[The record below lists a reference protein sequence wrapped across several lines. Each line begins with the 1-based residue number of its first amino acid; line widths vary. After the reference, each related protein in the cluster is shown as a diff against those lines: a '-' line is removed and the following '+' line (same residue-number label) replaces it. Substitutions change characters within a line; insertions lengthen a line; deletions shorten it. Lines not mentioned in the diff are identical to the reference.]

1 MSTKDELFGSKDDIP
16 RKNGVLKSLAFMV
29 FSISNG
35 KECLSRFS
43 WYKRRN
49 SIRKK
54 DDIFC
59 FDINIYKNS
68 GLSPKGTSSINPVL
82 EEIM

>member
-1 MSTKDELFGSKDDIP
+1 ME
-16 RKNGVLKSLAFMV
+16 RNVSLGFH
-29 FSISNG
+29 G
-35 KECLSRFS
+35 
-43 WYKRRN
+43 
-49 SIRKK
+49 IRGETPSEKK